1 MCKVH
6 RGKKYIRRIP
16 NRYHTISYPEENP
29 ILTPIISRV
38 LGPVPLPREPDA
50 TI

>member
-6 RGKKYIRRIP
+6 RGKKV
-16 NRYHTISYPEENP
+16 YPEENP